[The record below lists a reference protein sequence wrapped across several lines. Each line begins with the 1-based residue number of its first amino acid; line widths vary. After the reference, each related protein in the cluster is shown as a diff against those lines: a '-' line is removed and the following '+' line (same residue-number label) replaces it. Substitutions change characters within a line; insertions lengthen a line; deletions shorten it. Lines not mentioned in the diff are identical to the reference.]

1 MGGRPVT
8 GDEVRAL
15 CLSLPEA
22 TEKETWGDADNPGH
36 PTFRVKDKIFV
47 IMAVDGSGGSVKTS
61 TEEQTAL
68 LASFPDA
75 AKYAAYTGRYGW
87 VDLDFAGIPDEVL
100 RETIE
105 GAWARTA
112 PKKLAADWRAAR

>member
-1 MGGRPVT
+1 MARAARSRP
-8 GDEVRAL
+8 
-15 CLSLPEA
+15 
-22 TEKETWGDADNPGH
+22 
-36 PTFRVKDKIFV
+36 
-47 IMAVDGSGGSVKTS
+47 S

-112 PKKLAADWRAAR
+112 PKKLAAGWRAAR